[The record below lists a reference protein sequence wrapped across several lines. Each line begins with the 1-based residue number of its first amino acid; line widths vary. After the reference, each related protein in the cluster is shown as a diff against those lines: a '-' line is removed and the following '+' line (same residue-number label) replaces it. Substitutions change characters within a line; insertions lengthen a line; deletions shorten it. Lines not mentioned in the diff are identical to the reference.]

1 VSRRKPAVA
10 PPSTPDAEVPPPEL
24 PGHDLPSPEVLDE
37 LLKAFSADEVDTTTL
52 RKIDFDSPEVEELL
66 APTEPT
72 PAPTPVAH
80 PEPEVHVEVEVEA
93 GPVQPVVV
101 DPEPAV
107 EVEVEGRDVAE
118 DDAAV
123 EVEVEG
129 RDVAEGD
136 VEVQGEVETAVDVEP
151 PADPADGDPDA
162 ATSTTLP
169 AAAPTSN
176 GDGAAT
182 GRTIRIDASDD
193 PPDAV
198 YLAAGDPLL
207 AASAAG
213 RRAATPVDTAA
224 AGDRSGDGTVFIDD
238 QDIGAGATISLAD
251 ASSATRIEP
260 RMRERRI
267 AVKRAAG
274 RKRLRWALVVIAVLA
289 VIVAGL
295 AVLGSS
301 LFSIKTVDVE
311 GAVYA
316 DPAAVGKVVDEL
328 RGQPVLRVD
337 TDRAERELEAI
348 PWVEAAR
355 VSVDFPN
362 SASIQLRERIPVA
375 SYQGPDGQFRV
386 LDSKGRVLDVLGAQ
400 PVDYL
405 LLVSADAPNLLAGQF
420 SPQGYVAAAS
430 LARALTPEVRARAEA
445 ATVSADGSDLRLQLQ
460 GDIEV
465 RFGPARDLVTKLVR
479 LQTKLADLDDG
490 GVSYIDV
497 STNEVT
503 VG

>member
-1 VSRRKPAVA
+1 
-10 PPSTPDAEVPPPEL
+10 
-24 PGHDLPSPEVLDE
+24 
-37 LLKAFSADEVDTTTL
+37 
-52 RKIDFDSPEVEELL
+52 
-66 APTEPT
+66 
-72 PAPTPVAH
+72 
-80 PEPEVHVEVEVEA
+80 
-93 GPVQPVVV
+93 
-101 DPEPAV
+101 
-107 EVEVEGRDVAE
+107 
-118 DDAAV
+118 
-123 EVEVEG
+123 
-129 RDVAEGD
+129 
-136 VEVQGEVETAVDVEP
+136 
-151 PADPADGDPDA
+151 
-162 ATSTTLP
+162 
-169 AAAPTSN
+169 
-176 GDGAAT
+176 
-182 GRTIRIDASDD
+182 
-193 PPDAV
+193 V

-207 AASAAG
+207 AASAGARSGAPTAGDAAPAG
-213 RRAATPVDTAA
+213 RA
-224 AGDRSGDGTVFIDD
+224 GDGTVFIDD
-238 QDIGAGATISLAD
+238 QDVEAGATISLAD

-274 RKRLRWALVVIAVLA
+274 RKRLRWVLVVVAVLA

-316 DPAAVGKVVDEL
+316 DPAAVQKVVDEL

-337 TDRAERELEAI
+337 TDRAEAELEAI

-355 VSVDFPN
+355 VTTDFPS
-362 SASIQLRERIPVA
+362 SASIQLRERTPVA
-375 SYQGPDGQFRV
+375 TYQGPDGQFRV
-386 LDSKGRVLDVLGAQ
+386 LDNKGRVLDVLAAQ

-405 LLVSADAPNLLAGQF
+405 LLVSADAPNLLPGQF
-420 SPQGYVAAAS
+420 APQGYVAAAS

-479 LQTKLADLDDG
+479 LQTKLAELDDR
-490 GVSYIDV
+490 GVTYIDV